1 MQEDKNKN
9 TAYKE
14 HLAERLARLS
24 AELEEGQLA
33 EVLNFAEF
41 VRMRPSAPQISAPTQ
56 KIDWG
61 LFRKHQGCY
70 DGSKIDRMD
79 ST

>member
-1 MQEDKNKN
+1 MQWDKNMN

-14 HLAERLARLS
+14 QLAERLARLS

-33 EVLNFAEF
+33 EVLSFAEF
-41 VRMRPSAPQISAPTQ
+41 VRMRPSAPQISAPSQ

-61 LFRKHQGCY
+61 AVPKTPRLLRRLQ
-70 DGSKIDRMD
+70 D
-79 ST
+79 

>member
-1 MQEDKNKN
+1 MN

-14 HLAERLARLS
+14 QLAERLACLS
-24 AELEEGQLA
+24 TELEEGQLA
-33 EVLNFAEF
+33 EVVNFAEF
-41 VRMRPSAPQISAPTQ
+41 VRLRQSAPQISAPSQ

-70 DGSKIDRMD
+70 DGSKVDRMD